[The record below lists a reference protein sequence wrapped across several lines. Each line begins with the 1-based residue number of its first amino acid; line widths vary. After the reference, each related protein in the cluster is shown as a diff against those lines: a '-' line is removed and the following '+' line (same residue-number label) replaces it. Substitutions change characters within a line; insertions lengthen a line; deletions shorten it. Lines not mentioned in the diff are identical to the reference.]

1 MTYQEKIDYL
11 FSLKGE
17 TIKST
22 DIFKLFNKR
31 QIVNPDGS
39 ISLEPPL
46 FNTYDEITVKKGQL
60 RNVKEDTLTT
70 VGRYIFNLVV
80 IEYAFGDK
88 WPFVNETIKSDQYD
102 DLQQNLSDALLMGV
116 ITGEEFA
123 EFQNR
128 VVWLNNF
135 VEIFV
140 AGMSMNLLVLP
151 QEIRNELQRLIEEN
165 SEAIINDDITTYLNN
180 VEKPILKFAKK
191 WYIDHNEPG
200 WMIYAKGGKPKFDNV
215 FKSMFLEVGP
225 ILDIATG
232 RYKISTASFADGI
245 PPEEQYLY
253 ANQNIL
259 GAYNRAVNTAVG
271 GAKGKEMNFAMQS
284 LKITEEDC
292 GSQETVGLDV
302 TKDNAY
308 LIKWCWIKGNEEEPW
323 ILVVPGDLNKY
334 IGKHVEYRSPLFCK
348 SDNLCFRCCGDL
360 YKRIG
365 LTHIGL
371 AATKLTSIFMNKS
384 LKAMHDTSKKVATI
398 DWQNYIYKINK

>member
-1 MTYQEKIDYL
+1 MTYQEKMDYL

-88 WPFVNETIKSDQYD
+88 WPFVNETIKSNQYD

-245 PPEEQYLY
+245 PPE
-253 ANQNIL
+253 
-259 GAYNRAVNTAVG
+259 
-271 GAKGKEMNFAMQS
+271 
-284 LKITEEDC
+284 
-292 GSQETVGLDV
+292 
-302 TKDNAY
+302 
-308 LIKWCWIKGNEEEPW
+308 
-323 ILVVPGDLNKY
+323 
-334 IGKHVEYRSPLFCK
+334 
-348 SDNLCFRCCGDL
+348 
-360 YKRIG
+360 
-365 LTHIGL
+365 
-371 AATKLTSIFMNKS
+371 
-384 LKAMHDTSKKVATI
+384 
-398 DWQNYIYKINK
+398 